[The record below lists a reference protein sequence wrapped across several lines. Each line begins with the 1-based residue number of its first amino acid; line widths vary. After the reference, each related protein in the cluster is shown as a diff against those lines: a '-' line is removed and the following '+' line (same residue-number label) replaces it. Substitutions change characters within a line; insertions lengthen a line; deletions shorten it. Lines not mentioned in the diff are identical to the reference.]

1 VAEYLR
7 AGGVEKPATEKLL
20 EKLTL
25 PTAVTQ
31 AAASTASAPAPV
43 SKVDEQKLAALAQ
56 AGNPAVAAEKA
67 DAKAAAEPAPDLA
80 KADEKLSSLLG
91 NKK

>member
-20 EKLTL
+20 EKLAL
-25 PTAVTQ
+25 PTAVTP
-31 AAASTASAPAPV
+31 AAASAAPAPAPV

-56 AGNPAVAAEKA
+56 AGSPAVAAEKA
-67 DAKAAAEPAPDLA
+67 DAKAATEPAPDLA